1 MPNYAHSIV
10 ISRKLHG
17 EAMEA
22 TNFENI
28 ISSYIPMPVCMIN
41 ANGKITSAND
51 KIGEVFIYDAITDA
65 DIFAL
70 TNIKHKDF
78 IAAAEGT
85 KNLTLSRNDKIFKI
99 HVHQIEDSDN
109 HLAVYF
115 VDVTNHEKLK
125 RLYNDERVC
134 MALVQIDNYDEL
146 SKSTSEEKSVQLLGT
161 IDKSIRQWGA
171 RLNASVTRFKKDLY
185 LFVME
190 SLYCDKLIENKFAIL
205 DDIRE
210 IETEG
215 DFPVTLS
222 IGIGI
227 NGKSF
232 AHTDQYA
239 RDALDLALGRGGDQA
254 VIKNI
259 SNIQYFG
266 GKSQSVEKGNKG
278 KSRIVAHAFKQLI
291 DQASRVIIM
300 GHFNPDM
307 DAFGAA
313 IGISRMVKSG
323 GKDAYIVVNNVTEA
337 LSEVY
342 RQAKETEQYNLINS
356 EKALA
361 IINDETLLVI
371 VDTHKPELTD
381 CPELIEKTERIAVI
395 DHHRKMESVIENP
408 TLSYMES
415 YASSTC
421 ELVTEMLQYS
431 DERKNVTKFEAEAL
445 LAGITVDTNNFAVKT
460 GVRTFEAASWL
471 RRTGANTTAVK
482 RFFQTDVNSF
492 IVRSRCVANA
502 EIIEEHG
509 LAFSIL
515 DGTSP
520 ESQILCAQVADE
532 LLKVKGIKA
541 SFVAG
546 VNAIGQTV
554 VSARSLG
561 EMNVQVIMEK
571 FGGGGHLTTAG
582 AQINTPPP
590 QFIQELKTL
599 LIGEDEE

>member
-1 MPNYAHSIV
+1 MVVRNTEKILTIYTPFPMCIINGQGKV
-10 ISRKLHG
+10 INTGS
-17 EAMEA
+17 
-22 TNFENI
+22 
-28 ISSYIPMPVCMIN
+28 
-41 ANGKITSAND
+41 KID
-51 KIGEVFIYDAITDA
+51 EVFIYDAITDA